1 MSELHS
7 VTIKPWNMIFHV
19 EVGTNLRDFFLRE
32 GILIDFPCGGKGLCM
47 QCRVRID
54 PPTDSGKKGRRSLPH
69 EELYR
74 GIRLACQTVIE
85 HDCTVTLME
94 SGKAGIRWESGET
107 EGITVTAIPGE
118 PAVTRK
124 AVSLKKPSIENQESD
139 TKRLKKA
146 LIREGVKPNPA
157 DRCIVDLSQAE
168 ILSRSLRK
176 NDWKVDVVLD
186 RTSGV
191 ELLGVTE
198 RPSEEKA
205 SSSEIVSGRGIFGFA
220 IDLGTTTIDIALHD
234 LETGGMVLRKTLL
247 NRQTSFGA
255 DVISRVE
262 AFRKDR
268 RGVRTAVLETIG
280 EGCNA
285 ILHEAGITA
294 DTVFKSVVV
303 GNPIMLHIFNDI
315 DPYEL
320 TLSPYIPVISETV
333 REVPAYYGFDFQAW
347 GIVEILP
354 VISAYVGA
362 DTVGMILAL
371 SIDREDI
378 VSLSVDIG
386 TNGEI
391 VLSRRGE
398 LFATSTAA
406 GPAFE
411 GAQISCGMRAIDG
424 AVYSVE
430 IDREREEW
438 AFRFEII
445 GNGQGSPIRGICG
458 TGLVSL
464 LAELLD
470 AGLVDRTGRLLRP
483 EEIHDERARRV
494 AKERVFTI
502 DKQTAFSLTEDR
514 RVYITQRDIRELQ
527 LAKGAIRTGIESLLS
542 ELSLSAQ
549 DLTVIRL
556 AGNFGAGMDVKAAIR
571 IGLIPGVSPAMVDI
585 AGNAAL
591 RGASLALVSREA
603 GKRARAIAENTR
615 FLELAGKPEFQMRFS
630 EAMLF

>member
-1 MSELHS
+1 M
-7 VTIKPWNMIFHV
+7 
-19 EVGTNLRDFFLRE
+19 RDLLLKE

-54 PPTDSGKKGRRSLPH
+54 PPTDSGNKGRKTLPR
-69 EELYR
+69 EELDR
-74 GIRLACQTVIE
+74 GVRLACQTEIE
-85 HDCTVTLME
+85 DDCTVTIIE
-94 SGKAGIRWESGET
+94 PKRAGIRWESGET
-107 EGITVTAIPGE
+107 KGVTVTSIPGE
-118 PAVTRK
+118 PAVTRE
-124 AVSLKKPSIENQESD
+124 ALSIERPSLDNQQSD
-139 TKRLKKA
+139 TRRLKEA
-146 LIREGVKPNPA
+146 LIKAGFGLTPS
-157 DRCIVDLSQAE
+157 DRCIIDLSQAE
-168 ILSRSLRK
+168 NFSESLRR
-176 NDWKVDVVLD
+176 NDWEVDVVLD
-186 RTSGV
+186 RTSGI

-198 RPSEEKA
+198 RGFQGGN
-205 SSSEIVSGRGIFGFA
+205 SSGERVTGRGIFGFA

-234 LETGGMVLRKTLL
+234 LETGGMILRKTLL
-247 NRQTSFGA
+247 NKQTSFGA

-268 RGVRTAVLETIG
+268 KRVRAAALETIA

-285 ILHEAGITA
+285 MLGEAGITS
-294 DTVFKSVVV
+294 DRVFKSVVV
-303 GNPIMLHIFNDI
+303 GNPIMLHIFNNI

-320 TLSPYIPVISETV
+320 TLSPYIPVVSETV

-347 GIVEILP
+347 GIVEVLP

-391 VLSRRGE
+391 VLSRRGK

-411 GAQISCGMRAIDG
+411 GAQISCGMRAIEG
-424 AVYSVE
+424 AIYSAR
-430 IDREREEW
+430 IERGTEDW
-438 AFRFEII
+438 IFEFETI
-445 GNGQGSPIRGICG
+445 GEKRGESVRGICG

-470 AGLVDRTGRLLRP
+470 AGLVDSTGRLLKP
-483 EEIHDERARRV
+483 EEIEDENARRV
-494 AKERVFTI
+494 AGAHLFTTEN
-502 DKQTAFSLTEDR
+502 QLAFSLTENR

-542 ELSLSAQ
+542 EMNLTAGEI
-549 DLTVIRL
+549 DLIRL
-556 AGNFGAGMDVKAAIR
+556 AGNFGAGMDVRAAIR
-571 IGLIPGVSPAMVDI
+571 IGLIPRVSPSMVDI

-603 GKRARAIAENTR
+603 GKRAKAIAENTR
-615 FLELAGKPEFQMRFS
+615 FIELAGKPEFQMRFS
-630 EAMLF
+630 ESMLF